1 MKFQTVIA
9 AGVALL
15 LGSAVSASA
24 QAVTLQFDN
33 GRVSLNAQNAPL
45 RTILD
50 EWSRLGGTRFVNADR
65 LGGAPVTLELTAV
78 PERQALEILLRS
90 VAGYVVTQRDQTIG
104 LSRLGGVVILP
115 TSNAVRNPAPVT
127 FGAPTVQRA
136 VADDGRDGQDGDFPQ
151 AGQRLPT
158 PVNPFSA
165 TPATTSTPG
174 VIRVVQPAALN
185 APFGS
190 VTETPAPASPAPFR
204 PPTTLQT
211 LPGGSRPGEITP
223 QPQQPQQQPQPN
235 QR

>member
-9 AGVALL
+9 ATVALL
-15 LGSAVSASA
+15 LGCAVSASA

-33 GRVSLNAQNAPL
+33 GRVTLSAQNAPL

-65 LGGAPVTLELTAV
+65 VGGAPVTLELTAV
-78 PERQALEILLRS
+78 PERQALEVLLRA
-90 VAGYVVTQRDQTIG
+90 VAGYVVTQRDQTTG
-104 LSRLGGVVILP
+104 LSRLGGVIILP

-127 FGAPTVQRA
+127 FGASTAQQRPGL
-136 VADDGRDGQDGDFPQ
+136 DDGRDDQDTDSPQ
-151 AGQRLPT
+151 VGARLPP
-158 PVNPFSA
+158 PVNPLAA
-165 TPATTSTPG
+165 TAGTTTTPG
-174 VIRVVQPAALN
+174 VVRVVTPGAVS

-190 VTETPAPASPAPFR
+190 VTDTTSPGSAAPFR

-211 LPGGSRPGEITP
+211 LPGGSRPGEISP
-223 QPQQPQQQPQPN
+223 QPQQQPQQP